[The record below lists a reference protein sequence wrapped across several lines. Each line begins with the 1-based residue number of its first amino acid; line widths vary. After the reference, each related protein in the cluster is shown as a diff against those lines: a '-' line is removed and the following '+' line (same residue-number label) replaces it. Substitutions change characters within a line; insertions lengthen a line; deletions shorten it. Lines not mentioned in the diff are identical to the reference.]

1 MVWSLAALTRG
12 NSWETCQVGG
22 RRAPKPKAGK
32 SLSLEK
38 KSRQVNLKSP
48 SSISNIQIQPS
59 LKAELAFLFHAFT
72 HAQHLALVKTRTQV
86 IQLGAQCIDHWTTGR
101 SCGLGMPAVQLTTH
115 VKSSTLCGCT
125 VVWSYGRTVVHPI
138 VLLDGLLLFCIIMGL
153 HSECS
158 STCTV
163 KKKFSK

>member
-48 SSISNIQIQPS
+48 SSLIYRFSQAERRS
-59 LKAELAFLFHAFT
+59 LHFFFMQVT
-72 HAQHLALVKTRTQV
+72 HAQRLALAKTRTQV
-86 IQLGAQCIDHWTTGR
+86 MQLGAQCIDHWTTGR
-101 SCGLGMPAVQLTTH
+101 SCGLGVPAVQLTTH

-125 VVWSYGRTVVHPI
+125 VIWSYGRTVVHPI

-153 HSECS
+153 HSACS
-158 STCTV
+158 TIIAQ
-163 KKKFSK
+163 